1 MAAPASEVARSR
13 EVSRMLRIRRTVLKM
28 LMDRGYM
35 VSNEEANITR
45 EEFERDF
52 TDNGVV
58 VYVLQRRAY
67 AKHAEPRADRYCT
80 ISRVLAAWGQPRQN
94 ADFGQHEGRP
104 S

>member
-52 TDNGVV
+52 TDSGLV

-67 AKHAEPRADRYCT
+67 T
-80 ISRVLAAWGQPRQN
+80 
-94 ADFGQHEGRP
+94 
-104 S
+104 

>member
-1 MAAPASEVARSR
+1 
-13 EVSRMLRIRRTVLKM
+13 MLRIRRTVLKM

-52 TDNGVV
+52 TDSGLV

-67 AKHAEPRADRYCT
+67 T
-80 ISRVLAAWGQPRQN
+80 
-94 ADFGQHEGRP
+94 
-104 S
+104 